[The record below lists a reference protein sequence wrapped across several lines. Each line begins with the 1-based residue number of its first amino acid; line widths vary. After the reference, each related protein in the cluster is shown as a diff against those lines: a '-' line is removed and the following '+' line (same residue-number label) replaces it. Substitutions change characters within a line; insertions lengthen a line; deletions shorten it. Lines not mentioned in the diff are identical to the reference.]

1 MDKGYYEFLVP
12 GRPNTAAKAGK
23 VILIIVC
30 IACVGA
36 VLFWGLSIGLILA
49 VLAGVGVYFCSMYT
63 DVEYEYLYIE
73 REISVDKVFNKERRK
88 HAETLSVDKIQVFAP
103 EKSSKLDNYGN
114 GQNTKVTDYSCPDT
128 ENGLKKYVMI
138 YEGGRKIFF
147 SLDEEL
153 VKAFRNKIPRVFS
166 EY

>member
-12 GRPNTAAKAGK
+12 GKPNRAAKAGK
-23 VILIIVC
+23 IVLIIFCILC
-30 IACVGA
+30 IAA
-36 VLFWGLSIGLILA
+36 VLLLGLSIGLILA
-49 VLAGVGVYFCSMYT
+49 VIAGVGAYFCSLYT

-103 EKSSKLDNYGN
+103 EKSSKLDNFGN
-114 GQNTKVTDYSCPDT
+114 GQNMKLTDYSCPAAD
-128 ENGLKKYVMI
+128 NGLKKYVCY
-138 YEGGRKIFF
+138 YEGGRKILF
-147 SLDEEL
+147 SLDEEM
-153 VKAFRNKIPRVFS
+153 VKAFKNKLPRVFS